1 MCRSLSIK
9 ISAVDSVKAAK
20 IEKLIKKVQE
30 SVNPDLKT
38 TAEIYV
44 EMENIGLENI
54 LAYFSK

>member
-1 MCRSLSIK
+1 MK
-9 ISAVDSVKAAK
+9 IGAVDNTKAVK
-20 IEKLIKKVQE
+20 IEKLIKKVHE

>member
-1 MCRSLSIK
+1 MK
-9 ISAVDSVKAAK
+9 IGAVDNTKAAK
-20 IEKLIKKVQE
+20 IEKPIKKVHE

-54 LAYFSK
+54 LAYFS

>member
-1 MCRSLSIK
+1 MK
-9 ISAVDSVKAAK
+9 IGTVDSVKAAK
-20 IEKLIKKVQE
+20 IENLIKKVQE

>member
-1 MCRSLSIK
+1 MK
-9 ISAVDSVKAAK
+9 IGAVDNVKAAK

-38 TAEIYV
+38 TAEIFI

>member
-1 MCRSLSIK
+1 MK
-9 ISAVDSVKAAK
+9 IGAVDNIKTAQ
-20 IEKLIKKVQE
+20 IEKLIKKVHE

-54 LAYFSK
+54 LAYFSKK

>member
-1 MCRSLSIK
+1 MK
-9 ISAVDSVKAAK
+9 IGAVDNVKAAK

-30 SVNPDLKT
+30 PVNPDLKT

-44 EMENIGLENI
+44 EMENVGLENI

>member
-1 MCRSLSIK
+1 MK
-9 ISAVDSVKAAK
+9 ISAVNSVKVAK

-44 EMENIGLENI
+44 EMENIGLGNI

>member
-1 MCRSLSIK
+1 MK
-9 ISAVDSVKAAK
+9 IGTVDSVKAAK

-38 TAEIYV
+38 TAGIYV